1 MTDSATVFSAIADF
15 VKSLDESF
23 PSTDKKNP
31 LHLYSKMIDIIN
43 KEKDEVL
50 KKASYEKAIGGF
62 RKYFTSSGINSINYG
77 TSSNVYIPIARFLKS
92 DSSTREVINSHLN
105 NIRSLLGITG
115 TGNASGSGTGGGE
128 DLAGVFKDA
137 LGEDANT
144 EDGRALQRVAE
155 KLSSVVQN
163 MGTDIQ
169 ADPISA
175 IGSLMADN
183 SLEEVMNLFQSGKN
197 NKLMRKLF
205 TSILDKALPDDGP
218 STESTSGSGSGSVLA
233 IENSPT
239 VVGVEEVQPTS
250 VTEVEDEGS
259 SMKAE
264 VGSDS

>member
-1 MTDSATVFSAIADF
+1 MTDSVTVFSAIADF

-62 RKYFTSSGINSINYG
+62 RKYFTSSGVNTINYG

-105 NIRSLLGITG
+105 NIRSLLGISAT
-115 TGNASGSGTGGGE
+115 STGGSE

-205 TSILDKALPDDGP
+205 TSILDKALPDDGEAP
-218 STESTSGSGSGSVLA
+218 SGTGGSTSVLT

-250 VTEVEDEGS
+250 VLEVEDEGS

>member
-92 DSSTREVINSHLN
+92 DLSTREVINSHLN
-105 NIRSLLGITG
+105 NIRSLLGISAT
-115 TGNASGSGTGGGE
+115 STGGSE

-218 STESTSGSGSGSVLA
+218 STESTSASGSGSVLT

-250 VTEVEDEGS
+250 VLEVEDEGS

>member
-62 RKYFTSSGINSINYG
+62 RKYFTSSGVNTINYG

-105 NIRSLLGITG
+105 NIRSLLGISATSTG
-115 TGNASGSGTGGGE
+115 SE

-218 STESTSGSGSGSVLA
+218 SGGETSTSGSVLT

-250 VTEVEDEGS
+250 VLEVEDEGS

>member
-43 KEKDEVL
+43 KEKDAEL

-62 RKYFTSSGINSINYG
+62 RKYFTSSGVNSINYG
-77 TSSNVYIPIARFLKS
+77 TSSNVYIPIARFMKS
-92 DSSTREVINSHLN
+92 DSSTREVINSHLS
-105 NIRSLLGITG
+105 NIKSLLGITG
-115 TGNASGSGTGGGE
+115 GTSTGASGE
-128 DLAGVFKDA
+128 DLAGVFKEA

-175 IGSLMADN
+175 IGTLMADN
-183 SLEEVMNLFQSGKN
+183 SLEEVMQLFQSGKN

-205 TSILDKALPDDGP
+205 TSILDKALPDEGESP
-218 STESTSGSGSGSVLA
+218 SAPGSVLA
-233 IENSPT
+233 IENSST
-239 VVGVEEVQPTS
+239 VVGVEDVQPTL
-250 VTEVEDEGS
+250 VVEVDDEGS

>member
-1 MTDSATVFSAIADF
+1 MTDSVTVFSAIADF

-43 KEKDEVL
+43 KEKDEML

-105 NIRSLLGITG
+105 NIRSLLGISATSTG
-115 TGNASGSGTGGGE
+115 AGGSE

-218 STESTSGSGSGSVLA
+218 SGGETSASTGSVLT

-250 VTEVEDEGS
+250 VLEVEDEGS